1 MKKLLFSVLSMG
13 LVFGSSFS
21 SYATIDHAPTFVGGH
36 SQSFTICENASAFSL
51 DTLLAITDLDIA
63 QPETWAVFT
72 TAMHGTLVASYI
84 STSTGGTIYPT
95 GLSYTPTTG
104 FSGTDT
110 FSVIITDSILSDTT
124 IVYVTINPLANPG
137 IIIGSS
143 SICIGSPSA
152 FADTIGGGIWSCA
165 NANATVSA
173 GVVSGSV
180 PGLDTLLYA
189 VTNSCGTRYAT
200 LPLTVN
206 FVPIVDSIYSAVS
219 ICVGVRD
226 TLTEASTGGLWSRT
240 NTHATVE
247 MGRIRGI
254 SAGIDTIRYTV
265 TNACGTAIAS
275 VEITVHPL
283 PIPSVIA
290 GRAAFCLGS
299 TDTLTDSVAGGMWY
313 SINSN
318 ATVSGGLVSGVSN
331 GTDTILYVVSNSC
344 GTDTARKR
352 IRIDN
357 MPNGG
362 FIICPDSICITTT
375 PSPTVIFCT
384 GTPGGAWSSS
394 NPAIADAF
402 TVGTT
407 GSFVIGLTPG
417 YDTLYYTINN
427 SCGSARSSWVIKVVN
442 CNGAG
447 VSNVA
452 NSFTSQF
459 QVYPNPTT
467 GKFSISLSA
476 SENEIVT
483 YTINNLLGEKVI
495 VFTSVTNTTDEMNL
509 NLNSGIYFIT
519 AATKIGKQV
528 EKIVITKK

>member
-1 MKKLLFSVLSMG
+1 MKKLLLSVLSFAF
-13 LVFGSSFS
+13 VFCYSNS
-21 SYATIDHAPTFVGGH
+21 SYATIDHAPTFIGGH
-36 SQSFTICENASAFSL
+36 SQSFTICENASAYSL
-51 DTLLAITDLDIA
+51 DTLLAITDADIA
-63 QPETWAVFT
+63 QPETWTVLA
-72 TAMHGTLVASYI
+72 TAMHGTLVASYM
-84 STSTGGTIYPT
+84 STSTGSTIYPT

-124 IVYVTINPLANPG
+124 MIYVTINPLANPG
-137 IIIGSS
+137 TIIGSS

-152 FADTIGGGIWSCA
+152 FADTVSGGIWSCT
-165 NANATVSA
+165 NTNATVSA
-173 GVVSGSV
+173 GVVSGST

-200 LPLTVN
+200 LPLTIN
-206 FVPIVDSIYSAVS
+206 IAPMVDSIYSAVS

-226 TLTEASTGGLWSRT
+226 TLTEATTGGLWSRT

-265 TNACGTAIAS
+265 TNACGTAMAS
-275 VEITVHPL
+275 VEITVNPL
-283 PIPSVIA
+283 PTPSVIA

-299 TDTLTDSVAGGMWY
+299 IDTLTDSVAGGMWY

-318 ATVSGGLVSGVSN
+318 ATVTGGLVSGVSN
-331 GTDTILYVVSNSC
+331 GTDTILYVVTNSC
-344 GTDTARKR
+344 GTDTVRKR

-384 GTPGGAWSSS
+384 GTPGGTWSSS
-394 NPAIADAF
+394 NPAVADAF
-402 TVGTT
+402 TIGTT

-427 SCGSARSSWVIKVVN
+427 SCGSARSSWVVKVVN

-447 VSNVA
+447 VNNVT
-452 NSFTSQF
+452 NSFIPQF
-459 QVYPNPTT
+459 QVYPNPST
-467 GKFSISLSA
+467 GKFTIGLNTA
-476 SENEIVT
+476 EKEMVT
-483 YTINNLLGEKVI
+483 YSINNLLGETVKE
-495 VFTSVTNTTDEMNL
+495 FTAETNTTVEMNL
-509 NLNSGIYFIT
+509 NLNSGIYFI
-519 AATKIGKQV
+519 AATTKAGKQV
-528 EKIVITKK
+528 QKIVVSK